1 MVPLTFRYARA
12 SEKLLLIRSTIAG
25 DFRISEMNP
34 NTSIFP
40 LMKPL
45 LSGRSGRLRGTQFR
59 KKLHFIVQSKYFPNN
74 QECDIKF

>member
-1 MVPLTFRYARA
+1 MVPLTSRYARA
-12 SEKLLLIRSTIAG
+12 SEKLLLIQSTIAG

-45 LSGRSGRLRGTQFR
+45 LSGRSGRLRGMQLR
-59 KKLHFIVQSKYFPNN
+59 KKLHFIMQSKHFPNN
-74 QECDIKF
+74 QESDMKF